1 MLIGVAIVI
10 GIAFSWV
17 GSTQFAQSSYSP
29 DFNAPFFVSW
39 FSTSWV
45 LVVFPVYFLRA
56 LLRGKNINFF
66 YSFYNKKKKKKKK
79 RDETL
84 KLLEYVA

>member
-1 MLIGVAIVI
+1 MLIGVVIVI

-56 LLRGKNINFF
+56 LLRGKKITQF
-66 YSFYNKKKKKKKK
+66 YRFVKSKKKKK
-79 RDETL
+79 RYKKIIILDYL
-84 KLLEYVA
+84 D

>member
-56 LLRGKNINFF
+56 LLRGKKITQF
-66 YSFYNKKKKKKKK
+66 YRFVKSKKKKK

-84 KLLEYVA
+84 RLLENVA

>member
-56 LLRGKNINFF
+56 LLIRGKKITQF
-66 YSFYNKKKKKKKK
+66 YRFVKSKKKKKG
-79 RDETL
+79 T
-84 KLLEYVA
+84 KLLDFWSM